1 MDEIWD
7 KVVKLAEKANK
18 KDEVP
23 IGCVVVYKNRIIS
36 TGYNQKK
43 RKKVCTAHAEIIAI
57 EKAGKKLKDWRLDE
71 CQLYVSLKPCDM
83 CMEVIRQARIKEV
96 FYLIDSHFDNEK
108 RKIINCSKIDNEYA
122 NKCLLTL
129 KNFFEKKR

>member
-1 MDEIWD
+1 MDKIWK
-7 KVVKLAEKANK
+7 KVVNLAEKAYK

-23 IGCVVVYKNRIIS
+23 IGCVVVYKNEIVG

-43 RKKVCTAHAEIIAI
+43 RKNVCTAHAEIIAI
-57 EKAGKKLKDWRLDE
+57 EKAGKKLKDWRLED

-108 RKIINCSKIDNEYA
+108 RKNIKYLKTENEYT
-122 NKCLLTL
+122 NKCLAIL
-129 KNFFEKKR
+129 KNFFKNKR